1 MPRPERIFPSE
12 KGKGRL
18 LHQYKGKPKIEGV
31 LDAFSF
37 QFDDLEDAWF
47 ELLDERSLDTS
58 IGQQLDNLGNI
69 VGEPRD
75 GRNDTDYRRAIQV
88 RIRINNS
95 SGTPEDLIDIAETAT
110 IGTDVR
116 YFEHY
121 PASYFISTD
130 GTEIPNNI
138 VQDFIDASPAT
149 VNIGI
154 IHDKNNNT
162 WIGSNEG
169 EVDVS
174 LIARASLGDIGES
187 GARFLADIYTETG
200 IVKTLDTFNI
210 SEVYSITQWVG
221 TGGSIDIDVGLDIS
235 DNKALSI
242 IKSVSGAADWSKVI
256 SPLLGV
262 SKFRRLGQNTGS
274 TRSLGVTAFSN
285 TGFTLDQDVTLPA
298 TDRFNFALDNMV
310 VNTFRAKEGFC
321 DIVEWTGDGS
331 LLRKLPHLCGKKPCF
346 MLFFPKVNT
355 GAVQHEVYWF
365 KGMLGTEYISNSIL
379 TTNVSI
385 WGSQLPTDTDF
396 YVGFDGA
403 SVRNLN
409 ENGIDYMG
417 ILFADA
423 PENGVT
429 VEEYIADGV
438 VGREITFPYN
448 LGFSLV
454 RGATQGSTGI
464 FDVKSG
470 SGRSRIVS
478 GSSSGIS
485 PDLYYSVVKDKAL
498 LGSSAVTNGT
508 SGTARYFNLI
518 IKTPVTTPPD
528 PDIIPN
534 LNTIFSVDLYQGNE
548 SNNNVIT
555 SLDLLNNQGMMWQWR
570 TDPSTGFMNHYNK
583 AFDPYAIAQIGDKG
597 YDRWTFNT
605 SIYGNLGDFTL
616 LNNGFSMVAGTSL
629 EWNKNNTPF
638 VVCSL
643 LKTAGLVDIIN
654 YTGNGLGN
662 QAILHTLNKPVAA
675 LMIMSLEKSSTSNV
689 MMWIKGMPNNKALTH
704 TTTVT
709 AGAVWGGASPTDK
722 QFTVGDIGG
731 SFNLNS
737 DGKPYIAY
745 VFADDPESGFSAG
758 TYNATGTEGQEI
770 DILNRL
776 GMLMIRNG
784 NNGQGIFYTHKTGLS
799 GKPLGAGATTSA
811 YLNGI
816 DIDNTK
822 VRLGSSNS
830 FTNSAG
836 VPYYWLN
843 IANPEQT

>member
-37 QFDDLEDAWF
+37 QFDDLEDVWF

-58 IGQQLDNLGNI
+58 IGQQLDNLGSI

-75 GRNDTDYRRAIQV
+75 GRNDTAYRRAIQV

-149 VNIGI
+149 VNIGV

-187 GARFLADIYTETG
+187 GARFFADIYTETG

-210 SEVYSITQWVG
+210 SEVYSITEWVG

-396 YVGFDGA
+396 YIGFDAG
-403 SVRNLN
+403 VTNLN

-438 VGREITFPYN
+438 VGRQLDFPYN
-448 LGFSLV
+448 IGFSLV
-454 RGATQGSTGI
+454 RGANQASTGI

-470 SGRSRIVS
+470 AGRSRIVS
-478 GSSSGIS
+478 GVSSGID

-498 LGSSAVTNGT
+498 LGSSSVTNGT
-508 SGTARYFNLI
+508 GGSARYFNLL
-518 IKTPVTTPPD
+518 IKTPITTPKD
-528 PDIIPN
+528 PTIIEN
-534 LNTIFSVDLYQGNE
+534 LDQSFSVDLYTGNGTT
-548 SNNNVIT
+548 NNVIT
-555 SLDLLNNQGMMWQWR
+555 GLDMLNNDGMIWQWR
-570 TDPSTGFMNHYNK
+570 TDVAIGYMHHYNK
-583 AFDPYAIAQIGDKG
+583 AFDPYAIAQFGSKG
-597 YDRWTFNT
+597 YDRWHFNT
-605 SIYGNLGDFTL
+605 SNYANIGAINMLT
-616 LNNGFSMVAGTSL
+616 NGFGLTSGTFG
-629 EWNKNNTPF
+629 EWNTNNRPF
-638 VVCSL
+638 ATCSL
-643 LKTAGLVDIIN
+643 LKTTGLVDIVF
-654 YTGNGLGN
+654 YTGDGLGYQEIAHN
-662 QAILHTLNKPVAA
+662 LGKNVAA
-675 LMIMSLEKSSTSNV
+675 LIVVSLEKSPTENA
-689 MMWIKGMPNNKALTH
+689 MMWIKDLPSNKALTYTSTL
-704 TTTVT
+704 TT
-709 AGAVWGGASPTDK
+709 GSVWGGAIPTSQK
-722 QFTVGDIGG
+722 FSVGDIGG
-731 SFNLNS
+731 TFNLNAN
-737 DGKPYIAY
+737 GKPYMAY
-745 VFADDPESGFSAG
+745 VLADDPTSGISAG
-758 TYNATGTEGQEI
+758 SYVATGTENQEV

-776 GMLMIRNG
+776 GMLFIKNG
-784 NNGQGIFYTHKTGLS
+784 NNGQGFINTYKTGLQS
-799 GKPLGAGATTSA
+799 KPTDFGSAFYGPINAFDINNSKIKLGA
-811 YLNGI
+811 
-816 DIDNTK
+816 
-822 VRLGSSNS
+822 SNS
-830 FTNSAG
+830 YSNSAG
-836 VPYYWLN
+836 VTYYWFN
-843 IANPEQT
+843 IANPEQV